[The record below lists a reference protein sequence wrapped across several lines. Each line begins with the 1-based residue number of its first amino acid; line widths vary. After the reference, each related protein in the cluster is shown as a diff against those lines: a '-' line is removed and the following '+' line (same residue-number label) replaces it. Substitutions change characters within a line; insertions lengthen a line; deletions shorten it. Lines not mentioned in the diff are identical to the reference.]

1 MKKVYFLL
9 LHLRVGGIE
18 ICVLNVANALAERG
32 YDVTLLCLL
41 RDNELSRQVHNNV
54 RVIYLTFFHSGGHS
68 IIYKALRKFLSYL
81 ALCVEIIKLRR
92 SVIISTRNE
101 YSILLSKFAG
111 NDNLKIAQLHY
122 DYVGRKGIKNDF
134 KYGYKNI
141 DYFVL
146 LTDDMR
152 TEVEAIMREHNKH
165 TKCVTIPNM
174 FPHMGLPSFNVK
186 RENMALAVGRLA
198 PEKGFLRL
206 LDIWAIVHKKLGNG
220 HKLYIVGDGVEKNK
234 IQSRIL
240 ELGIQ
245 SSVELLGQLPNMD
258 TLNLMRRAKIYC
270 MSSFAESFG
279 MVLLEAMYN
288 GVPQIAYDVRV
299 GPRNLVQNGVTGFLI
314 PDGDEEAFASRIA
327 ELFTDSAKW
336 ESMSASSK
344 KRVLLFSE
352 NNVIPKWEQII
363 NLTSNL

>member
-1 MKKVYFLL
+1 M
-9 LHLRVGGIE
+9 GGVE
-18 ICVLNVANALAERG
+18 ICVLNVANALAARG
-32 YDVTLLCLL
+32 YDITLLCLL
-41 RDNELSRQVHNNV
+41 RDVELVEQIHKNV
-54 RVIYLTFFHSGGHS
+54 KVKYLTNFHKGKGF
-68 IIYKALRKFLSYL
+68 IIYRIIRRISCDI
-81 ALCVEIIKLRR
+81 ALCRAIIGIKK

-101 YSILLSKFAG
+101 YTVLLSKFSKK
-111 NDNLKIAQLHY
+111 DNLNIAQLHH
-122 DYVGRKGIKNDF
+122 DYMGRKGIENNF
-134 KYGYKNI
+134 KYKYRNI

-146 LTDDMR
+146 LTDDVR
-152 TEVEAIMREHNKH
+152 TEVETIMREHNKH

-174 FPHMGLPSFNVK
+174 FPRMESASLNVK
-186 RENMALAVGRLA
+186 RENVALAVGRLA

-206 LDIWAIVHKKLGNG
+206 LDIWAIAQNKLGDG
-220 HKLYIVGDGVEKNK
+220 YKLYIVGDGVEKPK

-245 SSVELLGQLPNMD
+245 SSVELLGQLPNRD

-270 MSSFAESFG
+270 MSSFTESFG

-299 GPRNLVQNGVTGFLI
+299 GPRNIVQNGITGFLI

-363 NLTSNL
+363 NITSNY